1 MFVFDHSHKQL
12 SLNALGHRLR
22 SVPMLIISLS
32 FALGIVVADGYSV
45 PLWAIF
51 SGVILSGVLAWVVR
65 SAWRWAYCFLAIALL
80 GYAASV
86 VRAPYASV
94 PYDDEYKM
102 VAIVRGIPA
111 PRDGYRVA
119 EGKLEAFEADDGWH
133 RADDRVQLWLRSD
146 SVEVGDRLLVYG
158 KLVRRM
164 SRFEG
169 YDELLC
175 RRGYVGGVSV
185 TEHNLLSL
193 DKHRTTT
200 LQQRAVSKLG
210 RYCGDSLSHATVEAM
225 VAGSRSGI
233 SPKLREA
240 YSRTGLSHILAV
252 SGLHLAVVAMAVGW
266 LLTPLALLHRGHRLR
281 DMLVIIALWL
291 FAFASGASPSVLRA
305 ALMFSVVQL
314 AYFSSSRYA
323 SLNALMATIFLM
335 LVYRPDY
342 LYDLSFQL
350 SVAAVVGIVVWAVP
364 FVRGLRCKGY
374 LVRVVSTSFAVG
386 IAATLWTMPIVSH
399 HFANLPLIGV
409 VVTPLLLPLAYLV
422 VGSGVVAL
430 ALPSVV
436 STPFITLAEW
446 AAWVQNWVV
455 DFASKPWWAGIEYR
469 LDEGAV
475 AVIYALYAII
485 TLVMWSTER
494 KKVITL

>member
-1 MFVFDHSHKQL
+1 M
-12 SLNALGHRLR
+12 
-22 SVPMLIISLS
+22 PMLIISLS

-51 SGVILSGVLAWVVR
+51 SGVILSGVMAWVVR

-86 VRAPYASV
+86 VRAPYATV
-94 PYDDEYKM
+94 PYDSESQM
-102 VAIVRGIPA
+102 VVIVRGIPS

-119 EGKLEAFEADDGWH
+119 EGKLEAYRADDGWR

-146 SVEVGDRLLVYG
+146 SVDVGDRLLVYG

-164 SRFEG
+164 SRYEG

-185 TEHNLLSL
+185 AEHNLLSL
-193 DKHRTTT
+193 DKHRVTT

-225 VAGSRSGI
+225 VTGSRIGI
-233 SPKLREA
+233 SAELREA

-266 LLTPLALLHRGHRLR
+266 LLTPLSLMHRGHRLR
-281 DMLVIIALWL
+281 NLLVIIALWL

-305 ALMFSVVQL
+305 ATMFTVVQL
-314 AYFSSSRYA
+314 AYFSSARYA

-364 FVRGLRCKGY
+364 IVRSLRCKGA
-374 LVRVVSTSFAVG
+374 VARVVVSSYVVG
-386 IAATLWTMPIVSH
+386 VSATLWTMPIISH
-399 HFANLPLIGV
+399 YFDNLPLIGV
-409 VVTPLLLPLAYLV
+409 VVTPLLLPLSYIII
-422 VGSGVVAL
+422 GFGVVAL

-436 STPFITLAEW
+436 SAPFIAVAEW
-446 AAWVQNWVV
+446 AAWAQNWVV
-455 DFASKPWWAGIEYR
+455 ELVSKPWWAGIEYR

>member
-1 MFVFDHSHKQL
+1 
-12 SLNALGHRLR
+12 
-22 SVPMLIISLS
+22 MLVISLC
-32 FALGIVVADGYSV
+32 FALGIVIADGYSV

-51 SGVILSGVLAWVVR
+51 IGVILSGIMAWVVR
-65 SAWRWAYCFLAIALL
+65 SGWRWAYCFMAIALL

-86 VRAPYASV
+86 VRAPHATV
-94 PYDDEYKM
+94 PYNSESSM
-102 VAIVRGIPA
+102 VVAVRGIPA

-119 EGKLEAFEADDGWH
+119 EGKLEAYSADDGWH

-146 SVEVGDRLLVYG
+146 SVDVGDRLLVYG

-164 SRFEG
+164 SRYEG

-185 TEHNLLSL
+185 SDHNLLNL
-193 DKHRTTT
+193 NKRRATT
-200 LQQRAVSKLG
+200 LQQRAVAKLG
-210 RYCGDSLSHATVEAM
+210 RYCGDSLSHATLEAM
-225 VAGSRSGI
+225 VTGARSGI
-233 SPKLREA
+233 AAELREA

-266 LLTPLALLHRGHRLR
+266 LLMPLALVHRGHRLR
-281 DMLVIIALWL
+281 NLLVIIALWL
-291 FAFASGASPSVLRA
+291 FAFTSGASPSVLRA
-305 ALMFSVVQL
+305 ATMFSVVQL
-314 AYFSSSRYA
+314 AYFTSSRYA

-342 LYDLSFQL
+342 LHDLSFQL
-350 SVAAVVGIVVWAVP
+350 SVVAVVGIVVWAVP
-364 FVRGLRCKGY
+364 IVRGLRCKGVV
-374 LVRVVSTSFAVG
+374 VRVVLTSFAVG

-399 HFANLPLIGV
+399 HFGNLPLIGV
-409 VVTPLLLPLAYLV
+409 LLTPLLLPLSYV
-422 VGSGVVAL
+422 IVGFGVIAL

-436 STPFITLAEW
+436 SVPFIAVAEW
-446 AAWVQNWVV
+446 ASRMQNWVV
-455 DFASKPWWAGIEYR
+455 VLASKPWWAGVDYR
-469 LDEGAV
+469 LEEGAV
-475 AVIYALYAII
+475 AVIYLLYAII